1 MGHAIK
7 NQLIYI
13 DLPLAKF
20 CLIYIL
26 WTGLESFAWILSD
39 SFCKL
44 RSVEEAYVHEESS
57 KEVASSWGEYMQQM
71 LRVLHGLTS
80 VFDGLGWIGKQVGLG
95 YLRLDLLRTR
105 IIDRVIDRHTNRQQA
120 GRQTGRQTNKQASKQ
135 TNRWIGKQQD
145 KYIDSLV

>member
-44 RSVEEAYVHEESS
+44 RSVEETYVHEESS
-57 KEVASSWGEYMQQM
+57 KEVASSWGGI
-71 LRVLHGLTS
+71 HAADASGFTWS
-80 VFDGLGWIGKQVGLG
+80 HIGF
-95 YLRLDLLRTR
+95 
-105 IIDRVIDRHTNRQQA
+105 
-120 GRQTGRQTNKQASKQ
+120 
-135 TNRWIGKQQD
+135 RWIGLD
-145 KYIDSLV
+145 W